1 MTPLFTATPTP
12 TNTLTSTPLPTSTL
26 TPLPTVS
33 LQLITSPSSADAGQ
47 SYSYTWDITVTGS
60 APQNGVLTQTLPTG
74 ISVAGFPQGPSGTVN
89 GNQITWNLGSLPV
102 GTTQLQVNVAI
113 DGSVAGGTV
122 LSSQGTLTYMG
133 GSSTSNSASVSVV
146 ALTSTPTAPPTATA
160 TTTPEPIG
168 GVPVLYPNPATGP
181 GPVSI
186 QLPTYPG
193 VAKVAL
199 QVFTT
204 AFRMVNTL
212 SYDNQAGGSNV
223 ALPLTDRNNR
233 PLANGLYYVVVQSPA
248 GRSILKLLI
257 LR

>member
-1 MTPLFTATPTP
+1 
-12 TNTLTSTPLPTSTL
+12 LPTATL
-26 TPLPTVS
+26 TPLPTVT
-33 LQLITSPSSADAGQ
+33 LQLNPSSASADAGQ
-47 SYSYTWDITVTGS
+47 GYSYTWDITVAGS
-60 APQNGVLTQTLPTG
+60 APQNGVLIQTLPLG
-74 ISVAGFPQGPSGTVN
+74 LSVAGFPQGPSGIVN

-102 GTTQLQVNVAI
+102 GITQLQVNVTI

-122 LSSQGTLTYMG
+122 LSSQGTLSYTG
-133 GSSTSNSASVSVV
+133 GSASSNSASVSVV

-160 TTTPEPIG
+160 TLTPEPMG
-168 GVPVLYPNPATGP
+168 GVPVLYPNPATGA

-193 VAKVAL
+193 TAKVTL

-233 PLANGLYYVVVQSPA
+233 PLANGLYYVVVQTPA
-248 GRSILKLLI
+248 GKSILKLLI